1 MPALRWHGDGSP
13 LSMSDPRPDPPP
25 TDPLL
30 PIDLS
35 HTLQQPWLHH
45 TLATVIALLIAW
57 GIWRLVLRG
66 TTTLVRRTR
75 FADLEPLI
83 IKVVRWAYWLLAMVF
98 VLQQAGVDT
107 QSLWTAITA
116 TVALVAVGF
125 IAVWSVLSNLV
136 SSLLILGARLFRPR
150 DEIELLDV
158 GGNGI
163 RGKVLSVDLM
173 FTLVEE
179 QRSDGRDAVIK
190 VPNNLFFQ
198 KVMRVFR
205 EPASGSAAG
214 VASEHPGPPT
224 VPPPLSA

>member
-1 MPALRWHGDGSP
+1 MALPHD
-13 LSMSDPRPDPPP
+13 MSDARPEPTP

-30 PIDLS
+30 SSDVS
-35 HTLQQPWLHH
+35 HALQQPWLHH
-45 TLATVIALLIAW
+45 TLATLVALIIAW

-75 FADLEPLI
+75 FADLEPLVV
-83 IKVVRWAYWLLAMVF
+83 KVVRWAYWLLALLF

-116 TVALVAVGF
+116 TAALVAVGF

-150 DEIELLDV
+150 DEIEVLDV
-158 GGNGI
+158 GGAGI
-163 RGKVLSVDLM
+163 RGRVLSVDLM

-179 QRSDGRDAVIK
+179 QRGDGRQAVLK

-198 KVMRVFR
+198 KVLRVYRDTETNTGAEVSGASAPAAQPFGLQ
-205 EPASGSAAG
+205 PAS
-214 VASEHPGPPT
+214 AS
-224 VPPPLSA
+224 